1 MRRILLII
9 LVVAS
14 LADLALAQNIGAPK
28 IIPRP
33 IAITNGTVYP
43 VSSASISNATVLI
56 RDGVI
61 VAVGAGISIPAD
73 AWTIDATGKIVTPGL
88 INSTTELGLI
98 EISQVRST
106 NDASAKGSN
115 NIAASFKVW
124 DGLNPASALF
134 APTRNEG
141 VTSVIVVPRG
151 GLISGQ
157 AAAIDLVSGR
167 SSDMIRRAPVAMVG
181 QVGSSTD
188 AGTSARGELIGKLRT
203 LFDDVKFYVL
213 HRLEYDRASS
223 RTLAAA
229 KGDLEALIPVIEG
242 RMSLMIE
249 ANQMDEIDAA
259 LALAH
264 DYHLKLMIS
273 GGAEAW
279 LCADRLAAAHIPVLT
294 GAMSNIP
301 ESFAAL
307 NQRQENAGL
316 LRRAGVTV
324 VLVGNGD
331 GGEEQF
337 NARNIKYDAG
347 NAVAYGMT
355 HDDALRAVT
364 LSPAEVFGLSDR
376 IGSLQPGKDAN
387 IVIWSGDPFE
397 FSTQVEHVFIR
408 GREVREPSRQD
419 LLIERYRP
427 R

>member
-1 MRRILLII
+1 MRTII
-9 LVVAS
+9 LAAVLIAAGTAPAVA
-14 LADLALAQNIGAPK
+14 QT
-28 IIPRP
+28 
-33 IAITNGTVYP
+33 IAITNATVYP
-43 VSSASISNATVLI
+43 VSSAPISNATVLI
-56 RDGVI
+56 RSGLI

-73 AWTIDATGKIVTPGL
+73 AIKIDATGKIVTPGF

-106 NDASAKGSN
+106 NDTSAKGSN

-181 QVGSSTD
+181 QVSSATD

-203 LFDDVKFYVL
+203 LFDDVKFYSL
-213 HRLEYDRASS
+213 HRLDYDRASS

-229 KGDLEALIPVIEG
+229 KNDLEALIPVVEG
-242 RMSLMIE
+242 RMSLMLE
-249 ANQMDEIDAA
+249 ADQMDEIDAA
-259 LALAH
+259 LALAR

-279 LCADRLAAAHIPVLT
+279 LCADQLAAAHVPVLT

-301 ESFAAL
+301 DSFATL
-307 NQRQENAGL
+307 NQRQENAAL

-331 GGEEQF
+331 GGETQF

-347 NAVAYGMT
+347 NAVAYGMS

-364 LSPAEVFGLSDR
+364 LSAAEVFGLSDHL
-376 IGSLQPGKDAN
+376 GSLQPGRDAN
-387 IVIWSGDPFE
+387 LVVWSGDPFE

-427 R
+427 GLQNRER